1 MYMIIVGIDF
11 SLNGPAVAV
20 FNTDMEFNFRNC
32 NFYYLTD
39 IKKYASPFYGNIHG
53 ESFQVYSE
61 ECERY
66 DTNSDWVMRKIAG
79 CERLALEGY
88 AYNSTG
94 RVFNIA
100 EATGILK
107 FKLYQS
113 AIPVDIYEP
122 SKVKKFYTGKGN
134 ADKVSM
140 YNQFVK
146 ETGIPL
152 HTVMTPNKVLG
163 SPVTDI
169 IDSYAICKMLHS
181 QL

>member
-1 MYMIIVGIDF
+1 
-11 SLNGPAVAV
+11 
-20 FNTDMEFNFRNC
+20 
-32 NFYYLTD
+32 
-39 IKKYASPFYGNIHG
+39 
-53 ESFQVYSE
+53 
-61 ECERY
+61 
-66 DTNSDWVMRKIAG
+66 MRKIAG